1 MQILM
6 SLEYLSK
13 KHIVHRLLTADNIY
27 LNHQGD
33 LKIGSFG
40 KAKQLENT
48 LQKAQTIVGE
58 PCNLS
63 PEMVQGGEYDSKT
76 DIWSLGSLIYQMAT
90 F

>member
-1 MQILM
+1 MA
-6 SLEYLSK
+6 LEYLNQ

-48 LQKAQTIVGE
+48 LQKAQTIVG
-58 PCNLS
+58 
-63 PEMVQGGEYDSKT
+63 
-76 DIWSLGSLIYQMAT
+76 
-90 F
+90 